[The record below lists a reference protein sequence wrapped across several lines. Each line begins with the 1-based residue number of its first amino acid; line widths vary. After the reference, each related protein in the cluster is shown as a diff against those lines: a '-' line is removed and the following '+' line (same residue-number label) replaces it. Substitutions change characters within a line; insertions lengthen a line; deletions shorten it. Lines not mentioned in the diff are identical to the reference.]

1 MAKDRELFPEPGQ
14 GFKLLRL
21 DSYGSEAVLT
31 IEALADMAGT
41 TPDVILAGIK
51 AGELPRPFGLLG
63 RMVWIQG
70 QLADFFEARATGG
83 QGEK

>member
-1 MAKDRELFPEPGQ
+1 
-14 GFKLLRL
+14 LLRL

-41 TPDVILAGIK
+41 TPDVVLA
-51 AGELPRPFGLLG
+51 AVERDELPRPFGLLG

-70 QLADFFEARATGG
+70 QLADFFEARATGE
-83 QGEK
+83 QVEK